1 MFLCVTELTEHP
13 EDDGGGPNRTAA
25 AFLWRGCCSGLR
37 GRDGGVLQSSSPDES
52 QV

>member
-1 MFLCVTELTEHP
+1 MFLCVAELSEHP
-13 EDDGGGPNRTAA
+13 EDDGGGGGPDGTTV
-25 AFLWRGCCSGLR
+25 AFLWRGCS